1 MGKKLTGQ
9 PTGRPKAQ
17 IDPAMF
23 EGMCRIQCTK
33 GEMEAILGL
42 DEKTITAWC
51 KDKYGT
57 SFSEVYKKHSAGGKM
72 SLRRAQW
79 KSGTEDR
86 VPSMLIWLGKQHL
99 GQTDKPEVDC
109 EKEEA
114 PQIFI
119 NFVQADK

>member
-17 IDPAMF
+17 IDHAMF
-23 EGMCRIQCTK
+23 EGMCKIHCTK
-33 GEMEAILGL
+33 PEMEAILGL
-42 DEKTITAWC
+42 DEKTISVWC
-51 KDKYGT
+51 KDHYGHD
-57 SFSEVYKKHSAGGKM
+57 FSVIYKKFADGGKM

-79 KSGTEDR
+79 QSATVDR
-86 VPSMLIWLGKQHL
+86 VPSMMVWLGKQIL
-99 GQTDKPEVDC
+99 GQTDKPEVEH